1 MASIKIQSSSS
12 GGGSI
17 TLTAPTTSSNRTVT
31 LPDEDVTLSGASG
44 FPAQAWVNIN
54 GTNGSIRGNGNVS
67 SVTDN
72 GSSRFTVN
80 YTTSISSADCS
91 VTASV
96 SNTSYAYLMGVDMY
110 SFGTANCSL
119 RTHDYNS
126 LQDVTYLS
134 VTVHV

>member
-17 TLTAPTTSSNRTVT
+17 TLTAPNTSSNRTVT
-31 LPDEDVTLSGASG
+31 LPDEDVTLGGG
-44 FPAQAWVNIN
+44 FPAQAWANIN

-80 YTTSISSADCS
+80 YTNSISSADCS

-96 SNTSYAYLMGVDMY
+96 SNTSYSYLMGVDMY

>member
-1 MASIKIQSSSS
+1 MSTIQVDAIQNTS
-12 GGGSI
+12 GQSEVSVT
-17 TLTAPTTSSNRTVT
+17 TLKADTLQDTSGN
-31 LPDEDVTLSGASG
+31 GYY
-44 FPAQAWVNIN
+44 PARAWVNIN
-54 GTNGSIRGNGNVS
+54 GANGSIRGNGNVS

-80 YTTSISSADCS
+80 YTNSISSADCS

-96 SNTSYAYLMGVDMY
+96 SNTSYSYLMGVDLY
-110 SFGTANCSL
+110 SFGTANCSV